1 LRQSGCLFS
10 LLLLPIL
17 ALLHKRRN
25 REQLQW
31 LMAIETLP
39 ADPALEPLA
48 WAHPIVREWFLSKF
62 GSATEPQ
69 IAGWPAVLRGEPT
82 LISAPTGS
90 GKTLAAFLVCIDKLL
105 RAAIEGRLAAHTHVV
120 YISPLK
126 ALSNDVQKNLDG
138 PLAEIQQLA
147 MQRGYLCPEIRTGV
161 RTGDTLTK
169 HRLAMLKHPPHILV
183 TTPESLY
190 ILLTAGKSRL
200 NLTRVQTVIVDEI
213 HAIAGN
219 KRGAHLALS
228 LERLD
233 ALVCGENHLAPGAM
247 LTGLSTPPQRIGL
260 SATQNPIELVAAFL
274 TGANHPG
281 APSSAT
287 PGPERAVFARL
298 GGTASSSPKVGP
310 QKVGCPIHDDGL
322 IVGMSGKSQSLAG
335 HRPPATIIQ
344 VGQRR
349 TLDLAIEVPSA
360 ELTSITST
368 AMWEEIYDKLAAL
381 AEQHRSTLVFVNTR
395 RLVERLSF
403 ELSERLGP
411 TLGPDAVAAHH
422 GSLSRTLRLDAEQRL
437 KSGQCRIL
445 IATASLELG
454 IDIGTVDLVCQ
465 IATTRAVAVAMQRV
479 GRAGHWRGAIPK
491 GRFFATTRDDL
502 LEQAAL
508 LRKMVAGELDQL
520 QVPEQPIDVL
530 MQQIVATVGA
540 ESWSEDALFHV
551 LRRAWP
557 YRNLT
562 PDQYEEVL
570 ALLHN
575 GIENSRG
582 RYGAYILRDRVQGHL
597 HARRGSR
604 SIAISNGGA
613 IPDTS
618 IFAVML
624 QPENVQIATLDEH
637 FAVESSPGDVVL
649 LGNTSWR
656 IQRIDPAGK
665 VLVEDAHGAPPSIP
679 FWEGEAPQRTSVL
692 SDAVSDLRTEIDT
705 RTSNVTPSTIL
716 GTPSLIHPLES
727 GTPSLIHP
735 LESGTPGLIHPLESG
750 TPGLIHPLESGTPGL
765 QARVSYP
772 SDTDGALAPGVCS
785 PEHTDE
791 SPQAQLAETLAFLQ
805 RECFLN
811 HSAALQ
817 LITYIVHGR
826 AVLGAVPTKTTLIAE
841 RFFDEGGGQQ
851 LILHAP
857 FGGRINKAWGL
868 ALRKRFC
875 RGFNFELQ
883 AAATD
888 NGINISLAE
897 QHSFPLADVFH
908 FLTTLTATTLL
919 EQACIPSPLFK
930 NRWRWAAGRSLQL
943 LRMQK
948 GKRVA
953 PQIQRTRSDDLLAS
967 VFPHASACPETM
979 TGDIEIPDHPLVREV
994 MKDTLTEAM
1003 DIEGLLEVLQG
1014 INDGTIRC
1022 IAVDT
1027 PIPSLFAH
1035 ELINAMPYAF
1045 LDPEDAAGRRARA
1058 VRTRGNVPSRLPEAP
1073 GRLDPAAIATIRT
1086 QLWPD
1091 LRDEHE
1097 LHDLLLQLIALPITF
1112 LETLGAPGPD
1122 SRTRD
1127 RNSTQ
1132 HWPLFFDRLAQQGRA
1147 HCIDI
1152 EGHPFWIATE
1162 RLPEA
1167 ALLWPDLSLPPT
1179 ASPPDR
1185 SAAEWR
1191 DPCISLAAATN
1202 SGAPPLAS
1210 EMWEATTPAAP
1221 KPSASPRTTATLT
1234 LTQGWLQLLGPT
1246 TAEHL
1251 AALTHLAPSD
1261 ILQSLLTM
1269 ELQGLALRGVFEH
1282 PAPAADAPTTPASA
1296 ETEWCERRILQR
1308 IHRLTLGTLRKQVEP
1323 VTPAVFMR
1331 WLLDWHHL
1339 APNPESTHQLT
1350 GEEGVLAAIEQLE
1363 GFEAPAIEWERTLL
1377 PARVADYDPRWL
1389 DNLCLA
1395 GVLAWGRISPHP
1407 AWSSSGSSTVPTPTP
1422 SSAPAVTLHP
1432 DTPSPGSLHPG
1443 TPRLQPRV
1451 SYPSEREGALAPEV
1465 CLSSAPPR
1473 TAPRRVIPTTA
1484 APITFY
1490 LRESS
1495 EWLHHAFASKSV
1507 DETTLTQSLSAEAQ
1521 TIRTLLREHG
1531 AAFTADLQR
1540 LSNLTKLQT
1549 TTALWELAT
1558 AGLASA
1564 DGFDQLRAMMDPRR
1578 KSLAIAQTPATSLRK
1593 RAAARTTAGRWSLLS
1608 GAQLSGAQPLPQ
1620 PATTPGAPRLASET
1634 WASQDAQAATQSAI
1648 AHARRTDAA
1657 LDAHARILLCRYGVL
1672 FRELLTRE
1680 SNAPRWRDLLPI
1692 LRRLEARGE
1701 IRGGRF
1707 VSGPFGEQYALP
1719 EAVDSLRKARKQH
1732 EARAGAHSPD
1742 SPEPPITVAA
1752 ADPLNLAGILVPGE
1766 RIPAIPGRTV
1776 TFLNGSVVEETP
1788 TSEAP
1793 AKPIRAPRTRSV
1805 AALLRA
1811 EALATRTPQP
1821 TASPGLFS

>member
-1 LRQSGCLFS
+1 
-10 LLLLPIL
+10 
-17 ALLHKRRN
+17 
-25 REQLQW
+25 
-31 LMAIETLP
+31 MAIETLP
-39 ADPALEPLA
+39 TDPVTDPHLA
-48 WAHPIVREWFLSKF
+48 WAHPIVREWFLTKF

-69 IAGWPAVLRGEPT
+69 IAGWPAILRGEPT

-90 GKTLAAFLVCIDKLL
+90 GKTLSAFLVCIDKLL
-105 RAAIEGRLAAHTHVV
+105 RAAIEGRLAPHTHVV

-126 ALSNDVQKNLDG
+126 ALSNDIQKNLDA

-147 MQRGYLCPEIRTGV
+147 IARGYLCPEIRTGV
-161 RTGDTLTK
+161 RTGDTLAK

-213 HAIAGN
+213 HAIADD
-219 KRGAHLALS
+219 KRGAHLALT

-247 LTGLSTPPQRIGL
+247 LTGLNTPPQRIGL
-260 SATQNPIELVAAFL
+260 SATQNPIELVANFL
-274 TGANHPG
+274 TGN
-281 APSSAT
+281 APD
-287 PGPERAVFARL
+287 R
-298 GGTASSSPKVGP
+298 
-310 QKVGCPIHDDGL
+310 Q
-322 IVGMSGKSQSLAG
+322 
-335 HRPPATIIQ
+335 PATIIQ

-360 ELTSITST
+360 ELTSITSI
-368 AMWEEIYDKLAAL
+368 AMWTEIYDKLAAL

-395 RLVERLSF
+395 KLVEKISF
-403 ELSERLGP
+403 ELSNRLGE
-411 TLGPDAVAAHH
+411 DAVAAHH

-437 KSGQCRIL
+437 KAGECKIL

-502 LEQAAL
+502 FEQAAL
-508 LRKMVAGELDQL
+508 LRKMVAGELDL
-520 QVPEQPIDVL
+520 LEIPDQPIDVL
-530 MQQIVATVGA
+530 MQQIVATIGA
-540 ESWSEDALFHV
+540 ESWHEDALFHV
-551 LRRAWP
+551 LRRAYP

-562 PDQYEEVL
+562 RPQYEEVL

-582 RYGAYILRDRVQGHL
+582 RYGAYILRDQVQSHL

-637 FAVESSPGDVVL
+637 FAVDSSPGDVIL

-656 IQRIDPAGK
+656 IQRVDPSGK

-692 SDAVSDLRTEIDT
+692 SDGVSALRTEIDE
-705 RTSNVTPSTIL
+705 RTSSVTPSTL
-716 GTPSLIHPLES
+716 HPTTAEV
-727 GTPSLIHP
+727 
-735 LESGTPGLIHPLESG
+735 
-750 TPGLIHPLESGTPGL
+750 
-765 QARVSYP
+765 A
-772 SDTDGALAPGVCS
+772 DTI
-785 PEHTDE
+785 
-791 SPQAQLAETLAFLQ
+791 AFL
-805 RECFLN
+805 RDTCYLSE
-811 HSAALQ
+811 SAALQ

-857 FGGRINKAWGL
+857 FGGRLNKAWGL

-875 RGFNFELQ
+875 RGFTFELQ

-908 FLTTLTATTLL
+908 FLTTHTARELL
-919 EQACIPSPLFK
+919 EQASIPSPLFK

-943 LRMQK
+943 LRMSK

-953 PQIQRTRSDDLLAS
+953 PQIQRSRSDDLLAS

-1003 DIEGLLEVLQG
+1003 DLEGLLEVLAG
-1014 INDGTIRC
+1014 IADGTITC

-1027 PIPSLFAH
+1027 PIPSVFAH

-1045 LDPEDAAGRRARA
+1045 LDPEDAAARRTRA
-1058 VRTRGNVPSRLPEAP
+1058 VSTRGNVPSRLPEAP
-1073 GRLDPAAIATIRT
+1073 GRLDPAAIATVRT

-1091 LRDEHE
+1091 VRDEHE
-1097 LHDLLLQLIALPITF
+1097 LHDLLLQLIALPIAF
-1112 LETLGAPGPD
+1112 IDHAAAGKPGC
-1122 SRTRD
+1122 TK
-1127 RNSTQ
+1127 

-1147 HCIDI
+1147 HCITL
-1152 EGHPFWIATE
+1152 EGAPTWIATE

-1167 ALLWPDLSLPPT
+1167 ALLWPESFV
-1179 ASPPDR
+1179 
-1185 SAAEWR
+1185 
-1191 DPCISLAAATN
+1191 ATKDH
-1202 SGAPPLAS
+1202 P
-1210 EMWEATTPAAP
+1210 ATTTRDA
-1221 KPSASPRTTATLT
+1221 ATLT
-1234 LTQGWLQLLGPT
+1234 LTQGYLQLLGPT
-1246 TAEHL
+1246 TSTHL
-1251 AALTHLAPSD
+1251 ATLTHLHPRD
-1261 ILQSLLTM
+1261 IQQSLLTM
-1269 ELQGLALRGVFEH
+1269 EMQGLSMRGVFEH
-1282 PAPAADAPTTPASA
+1282 PPTADPRA
-1296 ETEWCERRILQR
+1296 EEWCERRILQR
-1308 IHRLTLGTLRKQVEP
+1308 IHRLTLGTLRKQIEP
-1323 VTPAVFMR
+1323 VTPAIFMR

-1339 APNPESTHQLT
+1339 APDTQLT

-1377 PARVADYDPRWL
+1377 PARVANYQPQWL

-1407 AWSSSGSSTVPTPTP
+1407 AWSAGEGTVPK
-1422 SSAPAVTLHP
+1422 
-1432 DTPSPGSLHPG
+1432 
-1443 TPRLQPRV
+1443 
-1451 SYPSEREGALAPEV
+1451 
-1465 CLSSAPPR
+1465 
-1473 TAPRRVIPTTA
+1473 RVIPTTA
-1484 APITFY
+1484 APVTFY
-1490 LRESS
+1490 LRDSS
-1495 EWLHHAFASKSV
+1495 DWLHHALAAKSV
-1507 DETTLTQSLSAEAQ
+1507 DESTLTQSLSPEAQ
-1521 TIRTLLREHG
+1521 TLRALLATQG

-1540 LSNLTKLQT
+1540 LSGLTKLQT

-1564 DGFDQLRAMMDPRR
+1564 DGFDQLRSMMDPRR
-1578 KSLAIAQTPATSLRK
+1578 KSATTAPAPTSLRK

-1608 GAQLSGAQPLPQ
+1608 
-1620 PATTPGAPRLASET
+1620 
-1634 WASQDAQAATQSAI
+1634 ASQPFSPAPIHNAVISTGGAAAVERPLYSSSAQATAQASTQAAI
-1648 AHARRTDAA
+1648 AAARQTDAA

-1672 FRELLTRE
+1672 FRELLARE
-1680 SNAPRWRDLLPI
+1680 ANAPKWRDLLPI

-1719 EAVDSLRKARKQH
+1719 EAADSLRKARTQH
-1732 EARAGAHSPD
+1732 ASRAD
-1742 SPEPPITVAA
+1742 EPAITVAA
-1752 ADPLNLAGILVPGE
+1752 ADPLNLAGILVPGD
-1766 RIPAIPGRTV
+1766 RIPAIPSRTV
-1776 TFLNGSVVEETP
+1776 SFLNGVTVDENPSPATP
-1788 TSEAP
+1788 PKPKTS
-1793 AKPIRAPRTRSV
+1793 RTHSIPDM
-1805 AALLRA
+1805 LRA

-1821 TASPGLFS
+1821 AASPGLFS